1 MCSASPAGDIG
12 ARGAGRRRRSRSVC
26 ALHSTLQTGRMRP
39 AVRALLTCAVLGE
52 CGRWEG
58 PQCRQP
64 WPPCIS
70 EPSAPSLGSAL
81 ELEAWDL
88 SFASPRCTL
97 APASALPQ
105 GQLCACAHLLVLLV
119 ALPHSHSLLG
129 FPSYPVNLVVA
140 EYRKLERSRPGLS
153 NPFVAASNKSKL
165 LRMAIKAFPQ
175 LVPPP
180 LTVRCPMSA
189 LGADR
194 ATLMRQTL
202 MKGSEHGI

>member
-1 MCSASPAGDIG
+1 MSPALAPLHFG
-12 ARGAGRRRRSRSVC
+12 ALCTLPGLRAGAGSLGPFLRFSSLHPCTCFRTASGT
-26 ALHSTLQTGRMRP
+26 ALRLR
-39 AVRALLTCAVLGE
+39 
-52 CGRWEG
+52 
-58 PQCRQP
+58 
-64 WPPCIS
+64 
-70 EPSAPSLGSAL
+70 APSG
-81 ELEAWDL
+81 
-88 SFASPRCTL
+88 
-97 APASALPQ
+97 PASAS
-105 GQLCACAHLLVLLV
+105 ATF
-119 ALPHSHSLLG
+119 SLSPG
-129 FPSYPVNLVVA
+129 FPLYPVNLVVA